1 MMNLTNRKIQS
12 RQGLF
17 GLVVAT
23 WSKWSWIRL
32 LSIKYAKSGFGFN
45 NPVLDFL
52 KEIHLISLLRSYWM
66 RGLTCGGKGMRPPR
80 ESSAMASLFSLN
92 RHIWTQSFN
101 YFGVKEG
108 PSFLLTTSL
117 AGIIGLK
124 MSTTSLQ
131 SVPKTSLL
139 QCFSSFIQ

>member
-1 MMNLTNRKIQS
+1 MVNLTNRKIQS
-12 RQGLF
+12 GQGLF

-23 WSKWSWIRL
+23 CSKWSWIRL
-32 LSIKYAKSGFGFN
+32 FSIKYAKSSFGFN

-52 KEIHLISLLRSYWM
+52 KEIYLISLLRSHWV
-66 RGLTCGGKGMRPPR
+66 RGLTCGRSRMRPPR

-101 YFGVKEG
+101 NFGVKEE
-108 PSFLLTTSL
+108 PNFLLTTSL
-117 AGIIGLK
+117 AGIIELK